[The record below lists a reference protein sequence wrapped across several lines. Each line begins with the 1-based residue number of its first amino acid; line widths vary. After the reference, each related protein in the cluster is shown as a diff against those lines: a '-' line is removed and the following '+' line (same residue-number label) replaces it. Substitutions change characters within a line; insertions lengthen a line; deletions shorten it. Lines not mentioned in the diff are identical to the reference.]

1 MASSQTNKLLQSK
14 GNHKQNWKTAYIVG
28 EIFANHATDKGLLSK
43 IYKQLIQLEKN
54 NPIKK
59 WAEDLNRL
67 FSKEDRW
74 PISTWKDAQH
84 CY

>member
-1 MASSQTNKLLQSK
+1 MKRQP
-14 GNHKQNWKTAYIVG
+14 TAW
-28 EIFANHATDKGLLSK
+28 EKIFANGATDKGLLSK

-74 PISTWKDAQH
+74 PIST
-84 CY
+84 